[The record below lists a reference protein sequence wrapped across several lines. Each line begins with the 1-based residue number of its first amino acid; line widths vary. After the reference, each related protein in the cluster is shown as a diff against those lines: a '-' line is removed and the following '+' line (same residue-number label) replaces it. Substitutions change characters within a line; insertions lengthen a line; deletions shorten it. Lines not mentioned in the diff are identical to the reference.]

1 MSELISDQFTFKE
14 IEIYRDQRLGSGAY
28 GVVCKAK
35 CDLLPCAAKLLHPTF
50 LMSGNFVLDKFKQE
64 CSFLASLKHPHI
76 VQFLGIHTEPSSGQL
91 ALLLELMDGNLTSLL
106 QRYQSIDQKL
116 PYHTLINISH
126 DVSLALQYLHSNG
139 IIHRDLSSNNVL
151 LLGECRAKIT
161 DFGMSR
167 YTQSSSTMSSLTQ
180 VPGCPLYMPPEAW
193 VTPPIYSE
201 KLDVFSLGVL
211 LVQMITCRQPNP
223 GPLEVLIPDER
234 SPTGFMKLPVSEIER
249 RNEDISL
256 ISSNHPLKSA
266 ILQCLL
272 DKSNDRPTSRDMCH
286 TMESLK
292 SSSQYKESNEGQ
304 GLRQLSHD
312 SCASSDTGISSSQLM
327 SDSLDRR
334 ITERDSE
341 IEKMR
346 EKITSLEDEIKS
358 LKKQLEDKDKLI
370 EQLNED
376 YNPTQPGLNMTV
388 LSSLSPE
395 VLHVM
400 STNPESRVFH
410 LKYDID
416 RGRVIFYLHPSES
429 IEQATRVFLQIYQH
443 AFNSC
448 KLRVKFIN
456 VPKHFPSEILD
467 KCTSRCNKITNGSF
481 YDYLTAPKVIR
492 MISNSPSIHET
503 NAKLLNNILNLRME
517 LSGGRMLT
525 VKKGDIVD
533 EDVSIIVSSANPML
547 KHTVGVSAA
556 INVASEFEVQRH
568 CNEYIRE
575 QGPIDTGE
583 VVYTKGGGNLKCD
596 WIIHASGPSG
606 HLLSNDADE
615 KFKSKATLEYR
626 LLMHKILAKAEDL
639 RAKSIALPAISTGSL
654 MMKNEI
660 AAIGIINGITSY
672 DFSSSSLND
681 VRIILLNDDSFV
693 KFADALISIYYT
705 CQQTRKISSST
716 RQISS
721 SSNYESPLPSSNN
734 SSCKHQ

>member
-50 LMSGNFVLDKFKQE
+50 VTTRNFAVEKFKQE

-358 LKKQLEDKDKLI
+358 LKKQLEDKDELI
-370 EQLNED
+370 EQLKNDSNQKESTPIGTHPETTLD
-376 YNPTQPGLNMTV
+376 IEKIELKG
-388 LSSLSPE
+388 LSPE
-395 VLHVM
+395 LLAIL
-400 STNPESRVFH
+400 SKAPETAPLNLEYKVNEGTVCGYSQSHFVEKGRH
-410 LKYDID
+410 LK
-416 RGRVIFYLHPSES
+416 IF
-429 IEQATRVFLQIYQH
+429 IQIYEH
-443 AFNSC
+443 FFNMG
-448 KLRVKFIN
+448 KLRVGFHRVPDDFPKELIPKILQKSLKSHEDCYFEYNEGPN
-456 VPKHFPSEILD
+456 VI
-467 KCTSRCNKITNGSF
+467 
-481 YDYLTAPKVIR
+481 KVISKSPDLFKLSSQLIQDLLSFS
-492 MISNSPSIHET
+492 ISLPGDRKLSIKQGNMLDET
-503 NAKLLNNILNLRME
+503 VNIYVASAQPDLSIRYGTICGLSAMNVSSHFELQKHCDEYVKKHSHLKLTE
-517 LSGGRMLT
+517 CAVTPSGGLKCQWVMHSIIPIRSHIMQNSTDRLHEMLSDT
-525 VKKGDIVD
+525 FTNIIVKAEKLKVASLAIPPLGFSLLENSDGIDLAAVCLMDTFLSYKFKYLKDIRIVILKDNIYTNVLDIFIDKVICHISKAYKSIVD
-533 EDVSIIVSSANPML
+533 
-547 KHTVGVSAA
+547 
-556 INVASEFEVQRH
+556 
-568 CNEYIRE
+568 
-575 QGPIDTGE
+575 
-583 VVYTKGGGNLKCD
+583 
-596 WIIHASGPSG
+596 
-606 HLLSNDADE
+606 
-615 KFKSKATLEYR
+615 
-626 LLMHKILAKAEDL
+626 
-639 RAKSIALPAISTGSL
+639 
-654 MMKNEI
+654 
-660 AAIGIINGITSY
+660 
-672 DFSSSSLND
+672 
-681 VRIILLNDDSFV
+681 
-693 KFADALISIYYT
+693 
-705 CQQTRKISSST
+705 
-716 RQISS
+716 
-721 SSNYESPLPSSNN
+721 N
-734 SSCKHQ
+734 SSK